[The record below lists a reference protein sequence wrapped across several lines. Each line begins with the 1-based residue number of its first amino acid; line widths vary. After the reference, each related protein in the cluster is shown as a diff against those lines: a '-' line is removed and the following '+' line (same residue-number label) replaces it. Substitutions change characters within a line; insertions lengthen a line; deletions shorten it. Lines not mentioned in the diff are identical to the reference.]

1 MSYILLL
8 IILILNIG
16 TLNIS
21 SLNINFFNQEKKL
34 YYVNAMNNDN
44 GDIYLE
50 FWGEDNKIRYFIGID
65 YINEGQIN
73 FNENKI
79 YSIETNEISKYHDS
93 IIVNNNNEINIF
105 SMNYEYFS
113 FINIKDSNYTSKETK
128 DIIFENNGEPSQ
140 RNSIIKL
147 KDNTYLLSIILHKG
161 GFIRK
166 HYINFR
172 IFKFKSNDIS
182 GYEELE
188 YWDKN
193 INRLNSTSCIQTE
206 SQNIQCIIP
215 KRILDGKKAELQISI
230 FDSKLEEKNTISF
243 SNVKDNSFTKIF
255 HIKDEIAGYIFFDYS
270 TNIPILYIKKLIANA
285 YELGGVISGKENI
298 IENIGY
304 DIDISA
310 FSSDAIKIDDSRF
323 VIFFTIKSTYKL
335 LLCLFDFNEEYTG
348 IRLRKYVLDFDS
360 INIRI
365 SVNLRS
371 FLFKDYFGL
380 LFYDS
385 GSEYPGYLFFNYI
398 NITSN
403 NKIDSR
409 TIIINDFKEY
419 SSITFSF
426 LENLEFTNIIYNG
439 PIKIRIESFSSKDES
454 SILTKSSKTN
464 SEISIGDI
472 LDINDNLIFEKD
484 NEQLHD
490 YFLKFLP
497 IVQEIDSNTEIFGNY
512 EENDFEQIGYFTKYV
527 FNIII
532 PSGKNC
538 SEEDFIYMK
547 NEQEKYCLT
556 SCDSYKEKQL
566 YQDERE
572 NICYNDCSE
581 AKNGNIYT
589 FFLKC
594 VLNCP
599 IEYIPNENNICIPNE
614 TIISTNINIEEDITD
629 NIEKKSETNLI
640 EDNMNGK
647 LDEKDELN
655 ELIKNFGDIGS
666 LINEYRKKDPALDLK
681 QEDNSS
687 FISYSYSDDMES
699 EILEKIFPNLTLIN
713 INDCKNKLFTENII
727 DNKAKI
733 IIKGRQDKNDF
744 NNFEYELYLDNG
756 TILNKSLCESTKIEI
771 SKPIDPNILETA
783 KALSDQGYDMFN
795 LSSNLYSD
803 NCISVELNDCDVTLG
818 TRQKD
823 IMPEENSFLF
833 RE

>member
-113 FINIKDSNYTSKETK
+113 FINIKDSKYTSKKTK

-147 KDNTYLLSIILHKG
+147 KDNTYLLSIILHKLG
-161 GFIRK
+161 IM

-182 GYEELE
+182 GYKELE

-215 KRILDGKKAELQISI
+215 KKTWDGEKAELQISI

-243 SNVKDNSFTKIF
+243 SIVKDNSFTKIF

-270 TNIPILYIKKLIANA
+270 TNIPILYIKKLIANT
-285 YELGGVISGKENI
+285 YELGDVISNKENI

-304 DIDISA
+304 DIDISP

-335 LLCLFDFNEEYTG
+335 LLNLFDFNEEYTG
-348 IRLRKYVLDFDS
+348 IRLRKYVLDFES
-360 INIRI
+360 INIQI
-365 SVNLRS
+365 TVNLRT

-398 NITSN
+398 NIISN

-512 EENDFEQIGYFTKYV
+512 EEKI
-527 FNIII
+527 
-532 PSGKNC
+532 
-538 SEEDFIYMK
+538 
-547 NEQEKYCLT
+547 L
-556 SCDSYKEKQL
+556 L
-566 YQDERE
+566 Y
-572 NICYNDCSE
+572 
-581 AKNGNIYT
+581 
-589 FFLKC
+589 L
-594 VLNCP
+594 V
-599 IEYIPNENNICIPNE
+599 
-614 TIISTNINIEEDITD
+614 
-629 NIEKKSETNLI
+629 
-640 EDNMNGK
+640 
-647 LDEKDELN
+647 
-655 ELIKNFGDIGS
+655 
-666 LINEYRKKDPALDLK
+666 
-681 QEDNSS
+681 
-687 FISYSYSDDMES
+687 
-699 EILEKIFPNLTLIN
+699 EKIVL
-713 INDCKNKLFTENII
+713 K
-727 DNKAKI
+727 KI
-733 IIKGRQDKNDF
+733 
-744 NNFEYELYLDNG
+744 LY
-756 TILNKSLCESTKIEI
+756 I
-771 SKPIDPNILETA
+771 
-783 KALSDQGYDMFN
+783 
-795 LSSNLYSD
+795 
-803 NCISVELNDCDVTLG
+803 
-818 TRQKD
+818 
-823 IMPEENSFLF
+823 
-833 RE
+833 